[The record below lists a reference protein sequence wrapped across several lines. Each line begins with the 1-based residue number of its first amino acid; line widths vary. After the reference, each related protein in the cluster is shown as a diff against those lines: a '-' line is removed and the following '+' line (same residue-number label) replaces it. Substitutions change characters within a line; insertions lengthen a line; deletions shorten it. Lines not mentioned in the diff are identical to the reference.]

1 MDDAKMDKI
10 KKSADKLIK
19 EIKTTSNNIYKSK
32 QVTDIIAE
40 FNKSIS
46 NPYLRNYADM
56 LLRRRS
62 TITVFF
68 STVVILVGLGSFL
81 MRPVYRA
88 TSTLLIDIESP
99 NILSTSESNAI
110 MGGQD
115 YIAYKEYLQSQIEII
130 MSRPIGRDVF
140 NELGLGT
147 SREYRGAKDPVKSF
161 LKNITVEPVRD
172 TRLLKLNAEN
182 RDPVLAA
189 KIANRMAET
198 YVMRNLAYISKN
210 ELLNL
215 LKNEYLK
222 LQTKLSEFS
231 KIYKEEHPDMIRL
244 KQEIAD
250 LVKRIHQENAATSSF
265 DLSRN
270 PPVDD
275 SQDVFRG
282 LKANNVSVIASAD
295 VPVNRIRPKRTL
307 NILIAIIVG
316 ILGGVGLAFAF
327 EYLDDTIKGADGVEL
342 TGASILGNVPE
353 VIDPENKMTSKEKD
367 TITQFRPRDPIS
379 EAFRSFRTSL
389 YLLSTEELPIRAM
402 LITSPGPSEG
412 KSFTAVNLGI
422 VLAQNKKRVLL
433 VDADMR
439 KPRLDTVFGKE
450 NEVGLSNFLSAQV
463 GFEKIIQRTDI
474 ENLSFVAGG
483 PIPPDPSELLDA
495 HKMKEFLTLARA
507 KFDFVLIDTPPIAI
521 LADAVIV
528 SRLVDGVI
536 MVAEVG
542 KTSRNAFTR
551 VCKVLKDAK
560 VRLLGAFLNKV
571 SINSSD
577 HYYYS
582 AYYSHY
588 APPLDIPP
596 KV

>member
-1 MDDAKMDKI
+1 M
-10 KKSADKLIK
+10 SN
-19 EIKTTSNNIYKSK
+19 IKTTSNKIYKSK
-32 QVTDIIAE
+32 QVTGIIAE

-46 NPYLRNYADM
+46 NPYLRNYLDI
-56 LLRRRS
+56 LLRRRQ
-62 TITVFF
+62 TIMVFF
-68 STVVILVGLGSFL
+68 LTVVILVGLGSFT
-81 MRPVYRA
+81 MQPVYRA

-99 NILSTSESNAI
+99 NTLSTSSGAGSV
-110 MGGQD
+110 MGSQD
-115 YIAYKEYLQSQIEII
+115 YYAYKEYLQSQMEII
-130 MSRPIGRDVF
+130 VSRPIGRDVF
-140 NELGLGT
+140 NELGLAKT
-147 SREYRGAKDPVKSF
+147 KEYLKAKDPVKDF

-182 RDPVLAA
+182 KDPVLAA
-189 KIANRMAET
+189 QIANRMAET

-210 ELLNL
+210 EMLNL

-231 KIYKEEHPDMIRL
+231 KIYKDEHPDMIRL

-270 PPVDD
+270 PAVDT

-282 LKANNVSVIASAD
+282 LKANNVSIIASAD
-295 VPVNRIRPKRTL
+295 VPVNKIRPKRVL
-307 NILIAIIVG
+307 NVLIAIIVG
-316 ILGGVGLAFAF
+316 MLGGVGLAFMF
-327 EYLDDTIKGADGVEL
+327 EYLDDTIKGVDGVES
-342 TGASILGNVPE
+342 TGVAILGNVPE
-353 VIDPENKMTSKEKD
+353 VIDPENKMTDKEKD
-367 TITQFRPRDPIS
+367 TITQSRPRDPIS
-379 EAFRSFRTSL
+379 EAFRSFRTSIS
-389 YLLSTEELPIRAM
+389 LLSTEEHPIRSL

-412 KSFTAVNLGI
+412 KTFTTVNLGI

-439 KPRLDTVFGKE
+439 KPRLNTVLDKE

-463 GFEKIIQRTDI
+463 EFEKIIQKTDI
-474 ENLSFVAGG
+474 DGLSFVAGG
-483 PIPPDPSELLDA
+483 LIPPDPSELLDTQ
-495 HKMKEFLTLARA
+495 KMKEFLTLARE
-507 KFDFVLIDTPPIAI
+507 KFDFVLVDTPPIAI
-521 LADAVIV
+521 LADAIIL

-551 VCKVLKDAK
+551 VCKILKEAK
-560 VRLLGAFLNKV
+560 VRLLGVFLNKV

-588 APPLDIPP
+588 SQPQDNSP
-596 KV
+596 KA

>member
-1 MDDAKMDKI
+1 MDNL
-10 KKSADKLIK
+10 KKSAGKLIK
-19 EIKTTSNNIYKSK
+19 NIKTTSSNIYKSK
-32 QVTDIIAE
+32 QVTEIIAE
-40 FNKSIS
+40 FNQSIS
-46 NPYLRNYADM
+46 NPYLRNYADI
-56 LLRRRS
+56 LLRRRN
-62 TITVFF
+62 TIMVFF
-68 STVVILVGLGSFL
+68 STVVVLVGLGSFI
-81 MRPVYRA
+81 MQPVYRA

-99 NILSTSESNAI
+99 NVLSTSSGSGSV
-110 MGGQD
+110 MGSTD
-115 YIAYKEYLQSQIEII
+115 YYAYKEYLQSQIEII
-130 MSRPIGRDVF
+130 VSRPIGRDVF
-140 NELGLGT
+140 NELGLANT
-147 SREYRGAKDPVKSF
+147 REYRGARDPIKNF
-161 LKNITVEPVRD
+161 LKKISVEPVRD

-189 KIANRMAET
+189 KMANLMAET

-244 KQEIAD
+244 KREIAD

-270 PPVDD
+270 PPVDA

-282 LKANNVSVIASAD
+282 LKANNVSIIASAD
-295 VPVNRIRPKRTL
+295 VPVNRIRPKRIL
-307 NILIAIIVG
+307 NIFIAIIVG
-316 ILGGVGLAFAF
+316 MLGGIGLAFMF
-327 EYLDDTIKGADGVEL
+327 EYLDDTIKGVEGVEL
-342 TGASILGNVPE
+342 TGANILGNVPA
-353 VIDPENKMTSKEKD
+353 VVDPENKMTDKEKD
-367 TITQFRPRDPIS
+367 TITQTRPRDPIS
-379 EAFRSFRTSL
+379 EAFRSFRTNIS
-389 YLLSTEELPIRAM
+389 LLSTQERPIRSL

-412 KSFTAVNLGI
+412 KTFTSVNLGI

-439 KPRLDTVFGKE
+439 KPRLNTVLDKD
-450 NEVGLSNFLSAQV
+450 NKIGLSNFLSNQV
-463 GFEKIIQRTDI
+463 GFEKIIQETNI
-474 ENLSFVAGG
+474 ENLSFVSGG
-483 PIPPDPSELLDA
+483 LIPPDPSELLDTQ
-495 HKMKEFLTLARA
+495 KMKEFLALAGA
-507 KFDFVLIDTPPIAI
+507 KFDFVLIDTPPVAI
-521 LADAVIV
+521 LADAIIL
-528 SRLVDGVI
+528 SRLVDGVV

-551 VCKVLKDAK
+551 VCKILKEAK
-560 VRLLGAFLNKV
+560 VRLLGVFLNKV

-588 APPLDIPP
+588 SLPQDNSSKA
-596 KV
+596 